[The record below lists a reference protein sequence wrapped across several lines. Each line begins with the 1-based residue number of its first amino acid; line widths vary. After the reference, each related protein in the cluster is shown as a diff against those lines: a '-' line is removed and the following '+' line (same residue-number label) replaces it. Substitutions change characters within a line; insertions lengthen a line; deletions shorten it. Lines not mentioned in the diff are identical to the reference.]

1 MAETLIF
8 YVNSGAD
15 EYVLVELQDLTMVDI
30 PANEFMYHRCCYRN
44 ICNFCIWELW
54 SRYWVHIQELTS

>member
-15 EYVLVELQDLTMVDI
+15 EYALVELQDLTMVDI

-44 ICNFCIWELW
+44 ICNFRI
-54 SRYWVHIQELTS
+54 